1 MNLREKL
8 CQPFGGLRNVTAIE
22 LEKVVDDY
30 VVDVIEWCTS
40 EEAENL
46 IHDLILVGELNEN
59 YSAKDLMK
67 VYKKEK
73 GL

>member
-1 MNLREKL
+1 MSLRKKL
-8 CQPFGGLRNVTAIE
+8 CKPFGGLLNETAIE

-40 EEAENL
+40 DEAGNL

-59 YSAKDLMK
+59 YSAKDLIK
-67 VYKKEK
+67 VYKKER